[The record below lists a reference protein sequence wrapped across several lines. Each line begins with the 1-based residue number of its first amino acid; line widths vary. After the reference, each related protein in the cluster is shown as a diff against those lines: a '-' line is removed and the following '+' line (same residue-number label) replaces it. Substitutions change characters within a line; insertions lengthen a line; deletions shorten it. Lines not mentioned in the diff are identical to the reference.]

1 MPDWIPISTSPKGR
15 LALAAV
21 REFGARGFDEV
32 TVAELATA
40 ANVTTGALYHHFES
54 KLGLYAF
61 VRADVEQRLLDRIEG
76 ALAASAPVTGAL
88 LVGFDFAVR
97 EGFLRILGD
106 PPAGERDRLAEV
118 LGGATTRVLGR
129 VLAAAWR
136 AALAAVAD
144 GERPDQARA
153 GPGRSTTIPTTNGSW
168 RERAR
173 QPAAPGP
180 TVRFQASRSGGCP
193 VSRTAASAARA

>member
-1 MPDWIPISTSPKGR
+1 MRDWIPVSTSPKGR

-21 REFGARGFDEV
+21 KEFGARPFDEV

-40 ANVTTGALYHHFES
+40 ADVTTGALYHHFGS

-61 VRADVEQRLLDRIEG
+61 VRDDVERRLLDRMEG
-76 ALAASAPVTGAL
+76 AVAASDLTAAL
-88 LVGFDFAVR
+88 LVGLDFAVR

-106 PPAGERDRLAEV
+106 PPAGTDHDRLAEM
-118 LGGATTRVLGR
+118 LSASADRATPVLGR

-144 GERPDQARA
+144 GAEPAQARA
-153 GPGRSTTIPTTNGSW
+153 AI
-168 RERAR
+168 
-173 QPAAPGP
+173 AAL
-180 TVRFQASRSGGCP
+180 RLS
-193 VSRTAASAARA
+193 